1 MHQFFFF
8 LMPLQI
14 LMILGQFITLASKLN
29 NCLNQW
35 IQKPYLQF
43 ASLIKFQPI
52 LLFMN
57 MYSWICWSK
66 LHPLSYPFTLYIQ
79 YLHQMW
85 SNKPKVHNKNLHSN
99 SFHKL
104 KQLIFHLIKKT
115 YIVNCLSNKCF
126 FNLAHCL
133 PFAKLCIR
141 LKLKIKNV

>member
-1 MHQFFFF
+1 MHQFYFF

-29 NCLNQW
+29 GSKDLIINLLHLSNFNQFC
-35 IQKPYLQF
+35 YLWTCIVKFVEVSYTFYHIPLQYIYNIF
-43 ASLIKFQPI
+43 IKCGAINPRYTTKTCTQI
-52 LLFMN
+52 LSTN
-57 MYSWICWSK
+57 
-66 LHPLSYPFTLYIQ
+66 
-79 YLHQMW
+79 
-85 SNKPKVHNKNLHSN
+85 SNN
-99 SFHKL
+99 
-104 KQLIFHLIKKT
+104 FHLIKKT